1 MKKSKCQIRDSQF
14 EDYNIYNILLIKSKT
29 MTFFSI
35 PIIIE
40 ELQIFV

>member
-29 MTFFSI
+29 MTFFFI